1 MPLAAGGGYQQ
12 GAVATVAIYD
22 RQGRRLGTVYLA
34 SGATAMPPSS
44 GGSLIQFFLFP
55 LDAVFNKVAPF
66 AV

>member
-1 MPLAAGGGYQQ
+1 MAAL
-12 GAVATVAIYD
+12 
-22 RQGRRLGTVYLA
+22 RLRSVRPGVFKG
-34 SGATAMPPSS
+34 GATAMPPSS

>member
-1 MPLAAGGGYQQ
+1 MKVKRRGSGDVPSQYYYRIGYAQGFWAALRK
-12 GAVATVAIYD
+12 V
-22 RQGRRLGTVYLA
+22 
-34 SGATAMPPSS
+34 GATAMPPSS